1 MAGEQG
7 DRDGST
13 DSRRSYSLAEYMQII
28 DLLMQKGKMRDRIYV
43 PRSVEATSMIY
54 IELRLNSP
62 HGAAD
67 VAYPRLAVLEF
78 RPATGELRV
87 RNSYDFGMPY
97 EVVDVIPILT
107 QQEKI
112 QMYEA
117 LGFPIIPP
125 SPHTFSITN
134 GNAAYVVLSRLEKCP
149 LTNKIPEIRRI
160 PPEILNFKPPGSDR
174 KERGRSEEFI
184 RVARQAGI
192 SWKNIR

>member
-28 DLLMQKGKMRDRIYV
+28 DLLIQKGKLRDKIYV
-43 PRSVEATSMIY
+43 PRSIEATSMIC

-67 VAYPRLAVLEF
+67 LAYPRITVLEF
-78 RPATGELRV
+78 SPATGELRV
-87 RNSYDFGMPY
+87 RNIYDFGMPY
-97 EVVDVIPILT
+97 EVVDIIPILT

-125 SPHTFSITN
+125 TPYTFGITN
-134 GNAAYVVLSRLEKCP
+134 GNAAYVVLTKLEKCP
-149 LTNKIPEIRRI
+149 LTNKIPKIRRI
-160 PPEILNFKPPGSDR
+160 PPEILNYKPSGSDI
-174 KERGRSEEFI
+174 KGRSKEFI
-184 RVARQAGI
+184 RAARQAGI
-192 SWKNIR
+192 SWKNLR

>member
-13 DSRRSYSLAEYMQII
+13 DSRRSYSLMEYIQII
-28 DLLMQKGKMRDRIYV
+28 DLLLQKGKMRDRIYV
-43 PRSVEATSMIY
+43 PRSVEATAMVV

-62 HGAAD
+62 RGTTD
-67 VAYPRLAVLEF
+67 LAYPRLAVLDF

-107 QQEKI
+107 QEEKL

-117 LGFPIIPP
+117 LGFPILPP
-125 SPHTFSITN
+125 SPHTFGITN
-134 GNAAYVVLSRLEKCP
+134 GNAAYVVLAKLEKCP

-160 PPEILNFKPPGSDR
+160 PPEILNYKPPSSDR
-174 KERGRSEEFI
+174 KERGRNEEFI
-184 RVARQAGI
+184 RAARQAGS

>member
-7 DRDGST
+7 GRDGST

-28 DLLMQKGKMRDRIYV
+28 DLLIQKGRTRDRIYV
-43 PRSVEATSMIY
+43 PRSVEATSAVV
-54 IELRLNSP
+54 IELRLSSP
-62 HGAAD
+62 RGAAD

-97 EVVDVIPILT
+97 EVVDIIPILT

-117 LGFPIIPP
+117 LGFPILPP
-125 SPHTFSITN
+125 TPYTFGITN
-134 GNAAYVVLSRLEKCP
+134 GNAAYVVLTKLEKCP
-149 LTNKIPEIRRI
+149 LTNKIPQIRRI
-160 PPEILNFKPPGSDR
+160 PPEILNYKPPGSDR
-174 KERGRSEEFI
+174 KERGKNEEFI
-184 RVARQAGI
+184 RAARQVGI
-192 SWKNIR
+192 RWKNIR

>member
-43 PRSVEATSMIY
+43 PRSVEATSMVV

-62 HGAAD
+62 RGATD
-67 VAYPRLAVLEF
+67 LAYPRITVLEF
-78 RPATGELRV
+78 SPATGELRV
-87 RNSYDFGMPY
+87 RNTYDFGMPY

-107 QQEKI
+107 QEEKL

-117 LGFPIIPP
+117 LGFPILPP
-125 SPHTFSITN
+125 SPHTFGITN
-134 GNAAYVVLSRLEKCP
+134 GNAAYVVLAKLEKCP
-149 LTNKIPEIRRI
+149 LTNKIPQIRRI
-160 PPEILNFKPPGSDR
+160 PSEILNYKPPGSDR
-174 KERGRSEEFI
+174 KGRSKEFI
-184 RVARQAGI
+184 RVARQAGS